1 MTHPGRSRKGD
12 TRTTSL
18 LSPKLTT
25 LFGTCNVKTVYE
37 ALKTAQIAAEM
48 TTFKLSILAI
58 NDQMDRVCVHK
69 FGNRTYR
76 PLLRP

>member
-12 TRTTSL
+12 TRPTSL

-37 ALKTAQIAAEM
+37 ALKAAQIAAEM

-58 NDQMDRVCVHK
+58 NDQMDRVWVHK
-69 FGNRTYR
+69 IGNRTYR